1 MELPVTWEDN
11 VSTQNSNEFFAELK
25 EWSERKLRILEKY
38 LDPFVKILGSTRTG
52 GQVYYVDAFAGAG
65 IYEDGSQGSAIRA
78 AELAR
83 QYRSENKTYQLKCI
97 NVEAD
102 RQSFQNLQ
110 ANTQKYDDLVLNLFG
125 TFSENAEQIL
135 NQISDSPA
143 LFFLDP
149 FGVKGINWRTLKKII
164 HRNAVTDLWIRFDH
178 TAVRRLDGT
187 FSSTHAGASK
197 TFRILCDTYGIYD
210 RAELHSLLS
219 GQDAEARK
227 QNAINL
233 YTKRLSRELSAAR
246 NKGVAAAYPIRSIV
260 EQDKYFLVF
269 ATGHPRGAIIAS
281 ELVCGM
287 EETYQ
292 RELEEY
298 KAAQPRQLPLFE
310 KQKPTKEEIFQD
322 KVTRL
327 ADDIWSLCRGQYLS
341 RVEVYERIL
350 PKWFGKLRSKHVTS
364 ALKKLSTDNR
374 IVKITGAPSS
384 RKTHFRFREQE

>member
-1 MELPVTWEDN
+1 MELPATWEGN

-25 EWSERKLRILEKY
+25 EWSERKLKILEKY

-65 IYEDGSQGSAIRA
+65 IYEDGSLGSAIRA

-83 QYRSENKTYQLKCI
+83 QYRSENKSYQLECI

-110 ANTQKYDDLVLNLFG
+110 ENTQKYEDLVLNLFG

-135 NQISDSPA
+135 YQISDSPA

-149 FGVKGINWRTLKKII
+149 FGVKGINWRTLKRII

-187 FSSTHAGASK
+187 FGSTHAGASK
-197 TFRILCDTYGIYD
+197 TFRILCDTYGIQD

-246 NKGVAAAYPIRSIV
+246 NKGFAAAYPIRSIV

-298 KAAQPRQLPLFE
+298 KATQPRQLSLFE

-322 KVTRL
+322 KVTCL

-350 PKWFGKLRSKHVTS
+350 PKWFGKLRSKHITS
-364 ALKKLSTDNR
+364 ALKKLLADNR
-374 IVKITGAPSS
+374 IVKSTGAPSD
-384 RKTHFRFREQE
+384 RKTYFRFRAQK